1 MPRHRSRRYRFVD
14 DSESSV
20 SSSCNSACEE
30 DASSTGS
37 DSDSSSSEDESC
49 EYYSEKESD
58 VESATRNQH
67 NHYRENGS
75 FSSSDNES
83 VSNSSLEDDNNDE
96 GNSDDENDS
105 VKETDGSAKQL
116 YLEEKRRGSVLK
128 EKVHEHVPLLRAM
141 AVGLKDDVRQDE
153 RFKSCVDTGFVKKK
167 DVEMRKRHLY
177 TEAKR
182 RSSSS
187 LKALSSWTVPELIDH
202 LKNKKNRVDEKD
214 EKFIAKT
221 IDSVL
226 KKAEKSPPTWYVSA
240 NNKGVGYTVLYN
252 LMMKCEDSHIFKKP
266 IKVVWESSEV
276 FHCYPFPLFEQ
287 YFKNMKALTKKAL
300 IAYDLE
306 DYPLFDV
313 DRSDVSK

>member
-67 NHYRENGS
+67 NHYRENDS

-83 VSNSSLEDDNNDE
+83 VSNSSLEDEDDNNDE

-187 LKALSSWTVPELIDH
+187 
-202 LKNKKNRVDEKD
+202 
-214 EKFIAKT
+214 
-221 IDSVL
+221 
-226 KKAEKSPPTWYVSA
+226 
-240 NNKGVGYTVLYN
+240 
-252 LMMKCEDSHIFKKP
+252 
-266 IKVVWESSEV
+266 
-276 FHCYPFPLFEQ
+276 
-287 YFKNMKALTKKAL
+287 
-300 IAYDLE
+300 
-306 DYPLFDV
+306 
-313 DRSDVSK
+313 